1 MAFFLAAGEAFGW
14 GIVTSTNPC
23 PMATN
28 VAAVSFL
35 GRKVGSP
42 RQVVLGGLLYALGRS
57 LTYTVLAVV
66 LVSSIQA
73 SPLSDFLQ
81 TRMLQILGPVL
92 IVVALFLLE
101 MIPLSFSG
109 PGVSEKM
116 QKRMEAWGVW
126 GALFLGILFA
136 LSFCPV
142 SAGYFFVTLFRLV
155 AVYQSRIVLPALY
168 GIGTALPVVAFA
180 VLIAFS
186 ARSVGRAFNVVT
198 KIERWARRIAGVIF
212 LALGIYFSLVHCF
225 GMTWL
230 TRPA

>member
-186 ARSVGRAFNVVT
+186 PTSPVVDVSPYGARVGTR
-198 KIERWARRIAGVIF
+198 KS
-212 LALGIYFSLVHCF
+212 SLHIRHWS
-225 GMTWL
+225 GREPQGEML
-230 TRPA
+230 

>member
-14 GIVTSTNPC
+14 AIAPSTNPC

-28 VAAVSFL
+28 VAAVSFP
-35 GRKVGSP
+35 GRRVGSP

-180 VLIAFS
+180 GLIAFS
-186 ARSVGRAFNVVT
+186 ARPVGRAFNVVT
-198 KIERWARRIAGVIF
+198 EIEQTGQAGP
-212 LALGIYFSLVHCF
+212 G
-225 GMTWL
+225 
-230 TRPA
+230 